1 MSLFTNAEAKACT
14 MVRCD
19 FMENA
24 WIIGVSDNNSKYYEV
39 RLDELSSSASK
50 SEIQNATITALAT
63 RIKQTPI
70 SDVISK
76 NEEDDIGIGNSLG

>member
-1 MSLFTNAEAKACT
+1 ML
-14 MVRCD
+14 
-19 FMENA
+19 
-24 WIIGVSDNNSKYYEV
+24 
-39 RLDELSSSASK
+39 LSN
-50 SEIQNATITALAT
+50 IQNATITALAT